1 MGKRRII
8 FFRILVSVLFVF
20 ACGYSIFDTVR
31 EADIFSYNK
40 YEDRDTEGVYAEKA
54 SNLDGVLV
62 SPTLFPPLPD
72 TLFEFLPGFFSP
84 NKILVTTF
92 SVLRC

>member
-40 YEDRDTEGVYAEKA
+40 YEERDSEVLYAEKGGH
-54 SNLDGVLV
+54 LDGALV
-62 SPTLFPPLPD
+62 SPTLFSPIPK
-72 TLFEFLPGFFSP
+72 TFFEFLPGFFSP
-84 NKILVTTF
+84 NKLSVLTF
-92 SVLRC
+92 YVLRC

>member
-8 FFRILVSVLFVF
+8 FFRLLVSVLFVF
-20 ACGYSIFDTVR
+20 ACDYSLFDTVR
-31 EADIFSYNK
+31 EADFFFATK
-40 YEDRDTEGVYAEKA
+40 YEARDSEGLYAEKG

-62 SPTLFPPLPD
+62 SPTLFSPLPD
-72 TLFEFLPGFFSP
+72 TFFEFLPRFFSP
-84 NKILVTTF
+84 NNILAATL